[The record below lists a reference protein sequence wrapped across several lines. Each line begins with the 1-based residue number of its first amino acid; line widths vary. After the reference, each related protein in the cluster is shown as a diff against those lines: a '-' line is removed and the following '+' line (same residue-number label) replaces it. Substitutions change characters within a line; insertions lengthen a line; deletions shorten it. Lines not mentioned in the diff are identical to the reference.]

1 VLALALCLSTVAI
14 AAATGGGSAAPSQPS
29 RPVAPTEKLPEDPKE
44 RARWLQ
50 VQNAA
55 LKARVEL
62 AQKTEFYLLLDPA
75 SARLKLML
83 KGATLQ
89 SYPIEGL
96 RVGHPRVAWRR
107 QDTAL
112 EWVGRIWWKGRLT
125 PERERERLEIIAP
138 PPSTAEEAESDSAA
152 VPAIPI
158 PPAPEE
164 AIEVPAV
171 YCVRYG
177 NGLALEV
184 LAAEP
189 KPGEKPEPRQ
199 ARPRPMSVWWRNA
212 ISAVRAT
219 ERDSL
224 RVQLTLSSTD
234 AASLY
239 RCLPPDT
246 HLLVLPSP

>member
-1 VLALALCLSTVAI
+1 MT
-14 AAATGGGSAAPSQPS
+14 AAAPAKPARPSAEAEQ
-29 RPVAPTEKLPEDPKE
+29 LPAEPGE

-89 SYPIEGL
+89 SYPIEEMRIGQ
-96 RVGHPRVAWRR
+96 PRVAWR
-107 QDTAL
+107 QQSAAPQ
-112 EWVGRIWWKGRLT
+112 WVGRIWWKGQLS
-125 PERERERLEIIAP
+125 PARERERLEIIAP
-138 PPSTAEEAESDSAA
+138 PPSTTTEAESDSAV

-158 PPAPEE
+158 PPTPEE

-177 NGLALEV
+177 DGLALEV
-184 LAAEP
+184 LAAAP

-199 ARPRPMSVWWRNA
+199 ERPRPLSVWWHNA
-212 ISAVRAT
+212 VSVVRRDQ
-219 ERDSL
+219 RDSL

-246 HLLVLPSP
+246 HLLVLPPP